1 MFGDVCGLVDK
12 VRIGLEGI
20 KSFDAVI
27 VAQVMVDG
35 FWGVV
40 DFLGDGRR
48 VFVFEEDLAH
58 DHGLVRD
65 GGAHILEVT
74 RMGQQTIM
82 FGFVALACVAD
93 GSVVAVKE
101 QGCIPH
107 GEEAALSMSFA
118 KEPGQALTEDDGRVG
133 ALFQTGHVFGTNQVE
148 NDGDETALWG
158 IGAGVFIHD
167 VPEQLARLKAGLGQ
181 TNRVEDLY
189 HFLGQALAEHGAK
202 AK

>member
-1 MFGDVCGLVDK
+1 MLENNVFGDVCGLVDK

-40 DFLGDGRR
+40 DFLGDGR
-48 VFVFEEDLAH
+48 
-58 DHGLVRD
+58 
-65 GGAHILEVT
+65 
-74 RMGQQTIM
+74 
-82 FGFVALACVAD
+82 
-93 GSVVAVKE
+93 E